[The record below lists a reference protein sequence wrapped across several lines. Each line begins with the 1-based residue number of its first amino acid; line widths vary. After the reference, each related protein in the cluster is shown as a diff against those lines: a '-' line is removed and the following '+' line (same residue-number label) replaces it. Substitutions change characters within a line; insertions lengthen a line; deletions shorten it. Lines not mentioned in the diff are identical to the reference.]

1 MSALLREFGYLRLL
15 AVAVA
20 FLPMVVLPLMGV
32 VALWETGFLWYW
44 LAGLAL
50 CGLLGYGLHALSR
63 WYNRNRMEEAI
74 TTPDPNWAPG
84 ATSAWTL
91 VDARAAAVTP
101 EEWPLNDAAGLFRL
115 GRDTLEDVARHFHP
129 RRERPLLE
137 LTVPHMLL
145 IIERASAELRQ
156 EIADHIPL
164 SHRLTLGSMARLRQW
179 KETAVRLENL
189 YRLGHA
195 AVDPTSVVFRELR
208 RDMGNRILG
217 YGSEQVQ
224 TWLLREYVRKV
235 GYYAIELYSGRLL
248 LEEAGPVEK
257 LTDASRRAQSEEA
270 ATEEEPL
277 RILILGR
284 SGSGRSS
291 LVNALLGGQ
300 RAATD
305 SVTGVTEA
313 VQGYAWEPDSG
324 TGALVLDTPGLE
336 TDAMSTAT
344 LRREVL
350 RADLILWV
358 TSAVRAD
365 RAMERETLDRI
376 REWFRDDPRRR
387 PPPIVGALTHVD
399 RLRPVREW
407 KPPYDLGDPA
417 SAKASSIQAA
427 VTAIAG
433 ELAIPTQRLIPVCLR
448 PDAVYNDDALLTVI
462 CGEFDEARRV
472 RFLRCLKDRHRDEN
486 WRYLW
491 RQLGNAGRFVADT
504 GLRAP
509 R

>member
-15 AVAVA
+15 AVVVA
-20 FLPMVVLPLMGV
+20 FLPMVVLPLLGIA
-32 VALWETGFLWYW
+32 ALWETGYLWYW

-50 CGLLGYGLHALSR
+50 CGLVGYGLHALSR
-63 WYNRNRMEEAI
+63 WHNRNRMEEAI
-74 TTPDPNWAPG
+74 TGPDPNWAPG
-84 ATSAWTL
+84 ATSAWAM
-91 VDARAAAVTP
+91 VDAKAASVTP
-101 EEWPLNDAAGLFRL
+101 EQWPLNDASGLFRL

-129 RRERPLLE
+129 RRQRPLLE

-156 EIADHIPL
+156 EITDHIPL
-164 SHRLTLGSMARLRQW
+164 SHRLTLGRMARFRQW
-179 KETAVRLENL
+179 KDTAARLENL

-248 LEEAGPVEK
+248 LDDAGRVEK
-257 LTDASRRAQSEEA
+257 LTDASRMQSEEDEPEA
-270 ATEEEPL
+270 EPL

-305 SVTGVTEA
+305 AVTGITEGI
-313 VQGYAWEPDSG
+313 QGYRWEPDSG
-324 TGALVLDTPGLE
+324 TGALMLDTPGIE
-336 TDAMSTAT
+336 TDTMDTAT

-365 RAMERETLDRI
+365 RAIERETLDRI

-399 RLRPVREW
+399 RLRPLREW
-407 KPPYDLGDPA
+407 NPPYDLADLS

-427 VTAIAG
+427 VTAIAD
-433 ELAIPTQRLIPVCLR
+433 ELAIPTQRLVPVCLR
-448 PDAVYNDDALLTVI
+448 PEAIYNDDALLTVI

-491 RQLGNAGRFVADT
+491 RQLGNAGRFVVEQSRRM
-504 GLRAP
+504 G
-509 R
+509 

>member
-15 AVAVA
+15 AVVVA
-20 FLPMVVLPLMGV
+20 FLPMVVLPLLGV
-32 VALWETGFLWYW
+32 AALWQNGWLWHW

-50 CGLLGYGLHALSR
+50 CGLVGYGLHALSR
-63 WYNRNRMEEAI
+63 WYNRNRMEEAV
-74 TTPDPNWAPG
+74 TAPDPNWAPG
-84 ATSAWTL
+84 ATSAWEL
-91 VDARAAAVTP
+91 VDARAASVTP
-101 EEWPLNDAAGLFRL
+101 EQWPLNDASGLFRL

-129 RRERPLLE
+129 KRERPLLE

-145 IIERASAELRQ
+145 IIEKASAELRQ

-164 SHRLTLGSMARLRQW
+164 SHRLTLGSMARFRQW
-179 KETAVRLENL
+179 KETAARLENL

-208 RDMGNRILG
+208 RDLGNRILG

-248 LEEAGPVEK
+248 LEEAGRVEQ
-257 LTDASRRAQSEEA
+257 LTDASRRVQSDDDGVEA
-270 ATEEEPL
+270 EPL
-277 RILILGR
+277 RILVLGR

-305 SVTGVTEA
+305 SVSGVTEEI
-313 VQGYAWEPDSG
+313 QGYRWEPESE
-324 TGALVLDTPGLE
+324 TGALVLDTPGIE
-336 TDAMSTAT
+336 TGTMDTAT

-365 RAMERETLDRI
+365 RARERETLDRI

-387 PPPIVGALTHVD
+387 PPPVIGVLTHVD
-399 RLRPVREW
+399 RLRPLREW
-407 KPPYDLGDPA
+407 DPPYDLASPS
-417 SAKASSIQAA
+417 SAKASSMQAA
-427 VTAIAG
+427 VTAVSG
-433 ELAIPTQRLIPVCLR
+433 ELAMATQRIVPVCLR
-448 PDAVYNDDALLTVI
+448 PEAVYNDDALLTVI
-462 CGEFDEARRV
+462 CGELDEARRV
-472 RFLRCLKDRHRDEN
+472 RFLRCLRDRHRDEN

-491 RQLGNAGRFVADT
+491 RQLGNTGRFLVAKGFRGT
-504 GLRAP
+504 E
-509 R
+509 